1 MAELVAHAGPPIPH
15 MARRHY
21 PRVCVQ
27 LLWRLRVDLLV
38 MLGLCVAASLS
49 SALLRRDLITQ
60 PEVEATLGIAVSVF
74 LAFRNTQAINRWW
87 EARGLWGAVVNQSR
101 TWRDTLLVLL
111 GTGREQRRGHQRL
124 LQLQVLAVWLLN
136 LELRNWAEA
145 SHRRT
150 VLALATRL
158 GFTPAVTLQQLSRAR
173 ALLVN
178 QLAAQGQLSDLG
190 RDALIRSMAA
200 FNDAV
205 GGLQKI
211 RNTPLPPAY
220 DAFVRLIAWLFGF
233 ELYLDCLAAGT
244 PVVGGLLF
252 LGFLLAERLAA
263 YVEGPFDRDPSSLSL
278 PLNQICLGISN
289 ELLGGDALFADLPSC
304 SDPSIWT

>member
-1 MAELVAHAGPPIPH
+1 

-21 PRVCVQ
+21 PRVWVQ
-27 LLWRLRVDLLV
+27 LLWRMRFDLLV
-38 MLGLCVAASLS
+38 MVGFCVAASLQRS
-49 SALLRRDLITQ
+49 LLRRDLIIQ
-60 PEVEATLGIAVSVF
+60 PEVETTLGIAVSVF
-74 LAFRNTQAINRWW
+74 LAFRNTQAISRWW

-101 TWRDTLLVLL
+101 SWRDTLLVLL
-111 GTGREQRRGHQRL
+111 GTARERRRDHHRL

-145 SHRRT
+145 SHHRSI
-150 VLALATRL
+150 LALAARL
-158 GFTPAVTLQQLSRAR
+158 GFTPAVTLQQVSRER
-173 ALLVN
+173 ALLVH
-178 QLAAQGQLSDLG
+178 QLAAQGHLSDLG
-190 RDALIRSMAA
+190 RDALIRSLAA
-200 FNDAV
+200 FNDAL

-233 ELYLDCLAAGT
+233 ELYLDCLATGV
-244 PVVGGLLF
+244 PLLGGLLF
-252 LGFLLAERLAA
+252 FAFLVAERLAA

-278 PLNQICLGISN
+278 PLNQICLGISGD
-289 ELLGGDALFADLPSC
+289 LLDGDALFDELPRC